1 MSAQSLKGLNAFL
14 FVHSKPHL
22 MERSDWLVRWVC
34 LAYCV
39 SAMCTI
45 VLPVGALFLRSFNN
59 ADGSFVGLQNYLT
72 YFNTSALFDS
82 FFNSLIVSLVTATLV
97 VPMAFAYAYGL
108 LRTCM
113 PFKPFFR
120 GVALIPLLIPGV
132 LKAIALVYLFGNQG
146 LLREWLFGHPLYGPI
161 GIVGASVIWTFPFA
175 VLIML
180 TALQHVD
187 HRLYHAAAVL
197 KTSFWRT
204 FWHVT
209 WPSCRYGVTTAFLVV
224 TVSVF
229 TDFGIAK
236 VIGGDFRV
244 LATDIYKEVI
254 GQQNFQMG
262 AVISVMLLIP
272 AFVVFL
278 LERQV
283 SGKQMAQ
290 FTGRSLPYTPKPLV
304 WRDGI
309 FLGWCLTVTLFI
321 ASVLV
326 MAQFASLVKFWP
338 YNLNLTLD
346 HYEFQIEGIGWIN
359 FGNSLWM
366 ATFAASFGTLIVFI
380 GAYVVEKARRDAW
393 LRKFLQL
400 LMLLPMAIPGLVLG
414 LAYLI
419 FINASGNPASWLYG
433 GMAILVIS
441 TVTHLYSVP
450 HLTCLTALKG
460 LDREIESV
468 GLSLNTSVT
477 RMLTQITIPVCLAA
491 ILDVW
496 LYIFLCAMTT
506 LSAVIFLYSSDTKL
520 ASIAVIHIDETGRVA
535 SAAAMAMLLVYVCLA
550 VRLAHYLI
558 GQKVLRKF
566 QPWRTS

>member
-1 MSAQSLKGLNAFL
+1 MSTQSLNAAVVGLFAR
-14 FVHSKPHL
+14 SKPQI

-34 LAYCV
+34 VAYCV
-39 SAMCTI
+39 AALCTI
-45 VLPVGALFLRSFNN
+45 VLPVGALFLRSLNN
-59 ADGSFVGLQNYLT
+59 ADGVYVGLQNYQI
-72 YFNTSALFDS
+72 YFGSSALFDS
-82 FFNSLIVSLVTATLV
+82 FLNSLLVSLVTATIV

-113 PFKPFFR
+113 PYKSFFR

-187 HRLYHAAAVL
+187 QRLYHAAAVL
-197 KTSFWRT
+197 KTSAWRT
-204 FWHVT
+204 FLHVT

-244 LATDIYKEVI
+244 LATDIYKEVV
-254 GQQNFQMG
+254 GQQNFEMG

-272 AFVVFL
+272 AVLVFV
-278 LERQV
+278 LERRVASKQV
-283 SGKQMAQ
+283 AQ
-290 FTGRSLPYTPKPLV
+290 FTGRSLPCTPKPSG
-304 WRDGI
+304 WRDGV
-309 FLGWCLTVTLFI
+309 FLGWCIAVTVFI
-321 ASVLV
+321 ASVLG

-338 YNLNLTLD
+338 YNLSLTFA
-346 HYEFQIEGIGWIN
+346 HYEFEIEGVGWMN
-359 FGNSLWM
+359 FSNSIWM
-366 ATFAASFGTLIVFI
+366 ATLAASFGTLIVFI
-380 GAYVVEKARRDAW
+380 GAYVVEKARRDIG
-393 LRKFLQL
+393 LRKALQM

-419 FINASGNPASWLYG
+419 FINTPGNPAGWLYG

-477 RMLTQITIPVCLAA
+477 RMLTQVTLPVCLAA
-491 ILDVW
+491 LLDVW

-550 VRLAHYLI
+550 VRLAHHLI
-558 GQKVLRKF
+558 AQKVLRKF

>member
-1 MSAQSLKGLNAFL
+1 
-14 FVHSKPHL
+14 
-22 MERSDWLVRWVC
+22 
-34 LAYCV
+34 
-39 SAMCTI
+39 
-45 VLPVGALFLRSFNN
+45 
-59 ADGSFVGLQNYLT
+59 
-72 YFNTSALFDS
+72 
-82 FFNSLIVSLVTATLV
+82 
-97 VPMAFAYAYGL
+97 
-108 LRTCM
+108 M
-113 PFKPFFR
+113 PFKSFFR

-161 GIVGASVIWTFPFA
+161 GIIGASVIWTFPFA

-187 HRLYHAAAVL
+187 QRLYHAAAVL
-197 KTSFWRT
+197 RTSVWRT
-204 FWHVT
+204 FLHVT

-244 LATDIYKEVI
+244 LATDIYKEVV
-254 GQQNFQMG
+254 GQQNFEMG

-272 AFVVFL
+272 AVLVFV
-278 LERQV
+278 LERRVASKQV
-283 SGKQMAQ
+283 AQ
-290 FTGRSLPYTPKPLV
+290 FTGRSLPYTPKPSG
-304 WRDGI
+304 WRDGVS
-309 FLGWCLTVTLFI
+309 LGWCIAVTVFI
-321 ASVLV
+321 ASVLG

-338 YNLNLTLD
+338 YNLSLTFA
-346 HYEFQIEGIGWIN
+346 HYEFEIEGVGWMN
-359 FGNSLWM
+359 FSNSIWM
-366 ATFAASFGTLIVFI
+366 ATLAASFGTLIVFI
-380 GAYVVEKARRDAW
+380 GAYVVEKARRDIG
-393 LRKFLQL
+393 LRKVLQL

-419 FINASGNPASWLYG
+419 FINTPGNPAGWLYG

-477 RMLTQITIPVCLAA
+477 RMLTQVTLPVCLAA
-491 ILDVW
+491 LLDVW

-550 VRLAHYLI
+550 VRLAHHLI
-558 GQKVLRKF
+558 AQKVLRKF

>member
-1 MSAQSLKGLNAFL
+1 MSTQSLNAAGMGRFTRG
-14 FVHSKPHL
+14 KPQI

-34 LAYCV
+34 VAYSV
-39 SAMCTI
+39 AALCTI
-45 VLPVGALFLRSFNN
+45 VLPVGALFLRSLNN
-59 ADGSFVGLQNYLT
+59 AAGVYVGLQNYLT
-72 YFNTSALFDS
+72 YFGTSALFDS
-82 FFNSLIVSLVTATLV
+82 FLNSLLVSLVTATIV

-108 LRTCM
+108 LRTRM
-113 PFKPFFR
+113 PFKSFFR

-187 HRLYHAAAVL
+187 QRLYHAAAVL
-197 KTSFWRT
+197 KTSAWRT
-204 FWHVT
+204 FLHVT

-244 LATDIYKEVI
+244 LATDIYKEVV
-254 GQQNFQMG
+254 GQQNFEMG

-272 AFVVFL
+272 AILVFL
-278 LERQV
+278 LERRVASKQV
-283 SGKQMAQ
+283 AQ
-290 FTGRSLPYTPKPLV
+290 LTGRSLPYTPTPSA
-304 WRDGI
+304 WRDSV
-309 FLGWCLTVTLFI
+309 FLGWCIAVTVFI
-321 ASVLV
+321 ASVLG

-338 YNLNLTLD
+338 YNLSLTFA
-346 HYEFQIEGIGWIN
+346 HYSFEIEGVGWMN
-359 FGNSLWM
+359 FSNSLWM
-366 ATFAASFGTLIVFI
+366 ATLAASFGTLIIFI
-380 GAYVVEKARRDAW
+380 GAYVVEKARRDIG
-393 LRKFLQL
+393 LRKTLQM

-419 FINASGNPASWLYG
+419 FINTPGNPAGWLYG
-433 GMAILVIS
+433 GMTILVIS

-477 RMLTQITIPVCLAA
+477 RMLTQVTLPVCLAA
-491 ILDVW
+491 LLDVW

-506 LSAVIFLYSSDTKL
+506 LSAVIFLYASDTKL
-520 ASIAVIHIDETGRVA
+520 ASVAVIHIDETGRVA

-550 VRLAHYLI
+550 VRLAHHLI
-558 GQKVLRKF
+558 AQKILRKF

>member
-1 MSAQSLKGLNAFL
+1 MNTQSLKGLSVSL
-14 FVHSKPHL
+14 FARSEPQI

-34 LAYCV
+34 VAYCV
-39 SAMCTI
+39 AALCTI
-45 VLPVGALFLRSFNN
+45 VLPVGALFLRSLNN
-59 ADGSFVGLQNYLT
+59 AEGVYVGLQNYLT
-72 YFNTSALFDS
+72 YFGTSALFDS
-82 FFNSLIVSLVTATLV
+82 FLNSLLVSLVTATIV

-113 PFKPFFR
+113 PYKSFFR

-187 HRLYHAAAVL
+187 QRLYHAAAVL
-197 KTSFWRT
+197 KTSAWRT
-204 FWHVT
+204 FLHVT

-236 VIGGDFRV
+236 VIGGDFRI
-244 LATDIYKEVI
+244 LATDIYKEVV
-254 GQQNFQMG
+254 GQQNFEMG

-272 AFVVFL
+272 AVLVFL
-278 LERQV
+278 LERRVASKQV
-283 SGKQMAQ
+283 AQ
-290 FTGRSLPYTPKPLV
+290 FTGRSLPYTPKPSV
-304 WRDGI
+304 WRDGV
-309 FLGWCLTVTLFI
+309 FLGWCIAVTVFI
-321 ASVLV
+321 VSVLG

-338 YNLNLTLD
+338 YNLSLTFA
-346 HYEFQIEGIGWIN
+346 HYEFEIEGVGWMN
-359 FGNSLWM
+359 FANSLWM
-366 ATFAASFGTLIVFI
+366 ATLAASFGSLIVFI
-380 GAYVVEKARRDAW
+380 GAYAVEKARRDIG
-393 LRKFLQL
+393 LRKVLQM

-419 FINASGNPASWLYG
+419 FINTPGNPAGWLYG

-477 RMLTQITIPVCLAA
+477 RMLTQVTLPVCLAA
-491 ILDVW
+491 LLDVW

-506 LSAVIFLYSSDTKL
+506 LSAVIFLYSSETKL

-550 VRLAHYLI
+550 VRLVHHLI
-558 GQKVLRKF
+558 AQKVLRKF

>member
-1 MSAQSLKGLNAFL
+1 
-14 FVHSKPHL
+14 
-22 MERSDWLVRWVC
+22 
-34 LAYCV
+34 
-39 SAMCTI
+39 
-45 VLPVGALFLRSFNN
+45 
-59 ADGSFVGLQNYLT
+59 
-72 YFNTSALFDS
+72 
-82 FFNSLIVSLVTATLV
+82 
-97 VPMAFAYAYGL
+97 
-108 LRTCM
+108 
-113 PFKPFFR
+113 
-120 GVALIPLLIPGV
+120 
-132 LKAIALVYLFGNQG
+132 
-146 LLREWLFGHPLYGPI
+146 
-161 GIVGASVIWTFPFA
+161 
-175 VLIML
+175 
-180 TALQHVD
+180 
-187 HRLYHAAAVL
+187 
-197 KTSFWRT
+197 
-204 FWHVT
+204 
-209 WPSCRYGVTTAFLVV
+209 
-224 TVSVF
+224 
-229 TDFGIAK
+229 
-236 VIGGDFRV
+236 
-244 LATDIYKEVI
+244 
-254 GQQNFQMG
+254 
-262 AVISVMLLIP
+262 
-272 AFVVFL
+272 
-278 LERQV
+278 
-283 SGKQMAQ
+283 
-290 FTGRSLPYTPKPLV
+290 
-304 WRDGI
+304 
-309 FLGWCLTVTLFI
+309 
-321 ASVLV
+321 
-326 MAQFASLVKFWP
+326 
-338 YNLNLTLD
+338 LTLD

-359 FGNSLWM
+359 FGNSLLM
-366 ATFAASFGTLIVFI
+366 ATFAASFGALIVFI

-419 FINASGNPASWLYG
+419 FINTSGNPASWLYG